1 MCHGFEEGI
10 VSAIMFEKIFLGFV
24 FKIDSL
30 RAGEV
35 TQWVRAIAAKP
46 DGLSSGSETHGGEGE
61 NQLCRLSSHFPWH
74 TCVPLPTYTVNS

>member
-46 DGLSSGSETHGGEGE
+46 DGLSSGSETHGGGGG
-61 NQLCRLSSHFPWH
+61 RTSSAGCPH
-74 TCVPLPTYTVNS
+74 TSHGTRASPCPHTQ